1 MFEQLEQIRKKEVK
15 KILTALGI
23 AIVLVVFLQAVSRYG
38 KFQIL
43 MFGFF
48 ASVVVIALLIGSST
62 KKYTSAYK
70 QMFLST
76 VLEKEF
82 EDVKMNFDQGFS
94 ADEIRDGHL
103 VTLYD
108 RFYSDDYISGK
119 YNNIFFE
126 CSDIKVQDVVR
137 SGKTTTVVTRFQG
150 MYMKVNLKKQ
160 FSGWTVV
167 REKEFLDNGNPRG
180 FFSGMPQLEK
190 VNFESEQFN
199 QKFSVYSSDGEEAF
213 YLLTPR
219 FMDKMMEIE
228 ARYEGRCLFG
238 FLNGQLHMAIDS
250 RVDHFS
256 VDMFEKVDK
265 NKINEHQGEI
275 NMIKGLVELVA
286 RECEE
291 TCSTF

>member
-1 MFEQLEQIRKKEVK
+1 MEMFEQLEQIRKQEVK

-23 AIVLVVFLQAVSRYG
+23 AIVLVGFLLAVSRYG

-43 MFGFF
+43 MFVFF

-70 QMFLST
+70 QKFMST

-126 CSDIKVQDVVR
+126 CSDIKVQDG
-137 SGKTTTVVTRFQG
+137 S
-150 MYMKVNLKKQ
+150 
-160 FSGWTVV
+160 
-167 REKEFLDNGNPRG
+167 
-180 FFSGMPQLEK
+180 
-190 VNFESEQFN
+190 
-199 QKFSVYSSDGEEAF
+199 
-213 YLLTPR
+213 
-219 FMDKMMEIE
+219 
-228 ARYEGRCLFG
+228 
-238 FLNGQLHMAIDS
+238 
-250 RVDHFS
+250 
-256 VDMFEKVDK
+256 
-265 NKINEHQGEI
+265 
-275 NMIKGLVELVA
+275 LV
-286 RECEE
+286 
-291 TCSTF
+291 